1 MKLRRLKSDCIK
13 LKEAFCLTFSRSKSE
28 KYTDQNKDMLQS
40 RALLVHGFLTLAR
53 LIMMICGNASWQ
65 RALKFIESSQD
76 VSDGSTLNYNA
87 SFVSES
93 KVLAEVCL
101 WVLAVV
107 GLILDILCFKWISI
121 ANFLFYHELLFCVIA
136 AFIPCAKGVGQ
147 S

>member
-1 MKLRRLKSDCIK
+1 M
-13 LKEAFCLTFSRSKSE
+13 
-28 KYTDQNKDMLQS
+28 
-40 RALLVHGFLTLAR
+40 
-53 LIMMICGNASWQ
+53 
-65 RALKFIESSQD
+65 
-76 VSDGSTLNYNA
+76 NYNV

-107 GLILDILCFKWISI
+107 GFILDILCFKWISI